1 MVQQTQAQCSACNGE
16 GIVIPKT
23 DRCITC
29 NGRFVIS
36 RPKQLEIKI
45 KPGMHSGEQ
54 IVFKRESHQSPGV
67 TSGDVIVTL
76 QEVPS
81 GSFVRIGNDLL
92 YNVNINLSESLG
104 GFSFPLETLDKRILN
119 IRTDPKGNIISS
131 GSTKIIRGEGMPYL
145 HSPSQKGNL
154 YIKFN
159 VTIPQANMLDE
170 ETMKIIQS
178 KLAEKRRIT
187 TASGKEILMTESAIP
202 PNFDAMRREEDR
214 RDEELKYKK
223 RKHKD
228 DEGMVNCSQQ

>member
-1 MVQQTQAQCSACNGE
+1 
-16 GIVIPKT
+16 
-23 DRCITC
+23 
-29 NGRFVIS
+29 
-36 RPKQLEIKI
+36 
-45 KPGMHSGEQ
+45 
-54 IVFKRESHQSPGV
+54 
-67 TSGDVIVTL
+67 
-76 QEVPS
+76 
-81 GSFVRIGNDLL
+81 
-92 YNVNINLSESLG
+92 
-104 GFSFPLETLDKRILN
+104 
-119 IRTDPKGNIISS
+119 
-131 GSTKIIRGEGMPYL
+131 MPYL